1 MEITTQMVK
10 DLRERTGA
18 GVMDAKRALEASNGD
33 MTKAAAII
41 EEQGL
46 KRAEKK
52 ENRQASQGLVWSY
65 IHGGQPGQSGG
76 RVGALVEI
84 NCETDF
90 VARTEDFR
98 NLCRDIAMQV
108 AAMDPAYISADDIP
122 EAELREKSEDGNEKK
137 YAERVALLS
146 QPFIKDSS
154 KTVGELVKERI
165 GKLGENIVVRR
176 FARFELG
183 TAAEVAEE

>member
-18 GVMDAKRALEASNGD
+18 GVMDAKRALVASDGD

-41 EEQGL
+41 EEQGRN
-46 KRAEKK
+46 RAVRK
-52 ENRQASQGLVWSY
+52 EGRETSQGLVWSY
-65 IHGGQPGQSGG
+65 IHGGQPGQNGG

-90 VARTEDFR
+90 VAKTDDFR
-98 NLCRDIAMQV
+98 DLCRDVAMQV
-108 AAMDPAYISADDIP
+108 VAMDPKYISAGDIP
-122 EAELREKSEDGNEKK
+122 ETELRAQAASAEK

-146 QPFIKDSS
+146 QPFIKDAS
-154 KTVGELVKERI
+154 KTIGELVKDRI
-165 GKLGENIVVRR
+165 GKLGENIMVRR

-183 TAAEVAEE
+183 VAPDIAEE

>member
-1 MEITTQMVK
+1 QMVK

-18 GVMDAKRALEASNGD
+18 GVMDAKRALEASDGD
-33 MTKAAAII
+33 MKKAAAII

-52 ENRQASQGLVWSY
+52 EGRGTSEGLVWSY
-65 IHGGQPGQSGG
+65 IHGGTPGQTGG

-90 VARTEDFR
+90 VARTDDFR
-98 NLCRDIAMQV
+98 ALCRDVAMQV
-108 AAMDPAYISADDIP
+108 AAMDPKYITAADIP
-122 EAELREKSEDGNEKK
+122 QAELREQAGNAEK

-146 QPFIKDSS
+146 QPFIRDAS
-154 KTVGELVKERI
+154 KTISDLVRERI

-183 TAAEVAEE
+183 AAPDIAEE